1 MDLNTYP
8 NVKYMKYPENLSEK
22 EILLLILKALQ
33 DIDERLL
40 DSKIGKTIE
49 EKLKD

>member
-1 MDLNTYP
+1 MDYP
-8 NVKYMKYPENLSEK
+8 KTKDMPYPENLSEK

-33 DIDERLL
+33 DIEERLM

>member
-1 MDLNTYP
+1 
-8 NVKYMKYPENLSEK
+8 MKYPEDLSEK
-22 EILLLILKALQ
+22 EILLLILKTLQ
-33 DIDERLL
+33 DIDERLQ